1 MSANDFGKKRIEVL
15 AAQNQNIAE
24 RLDSSS
30 GGIFP
35 LIAKKIL
42 NDGGVVYGAAFAK
55 DFSIEH
61 IRITETPDIRKLQ
74 GSKYAFGKLNS
85 AYKDCK
91 ADLENGKKVLF
102 TGTPCQVAGLRAYL
116 KADYPNLYVVDFI
129 CHGTPALNTW
139 MQYLEEIANG
149 RKVSEVYFRDKR
161 EGWDEYHVTVKF
173 SDGSEYSVNHNNDL
187 YIQGFIGE
195 TTLRKSCYQCKFKGI
210 DNRQSDIT
218 LGDLWGAKDLA
229 PDLYDDKG
237 TSLLIISSEKG
248 RKIMDAIQTD
258 IVTENIDVDKA
269 FEINWAAIRS
279 ARPSVYQ
286 PLFEKIMRKGKNAY
300 DILKRLY
307 APSLTQKVENKLY
320 RKMHGGK

>member
-1 MSANDFGKKRIEVL
+1 MSMNDLGQHEIEVL
-15 AAQNQNIAE
+15 AAQNKHIDE
-24 RLDSSS
+24 RIESSS

-35 LIAKKIL
+35 LVAKKIL
-42 NDGGVVYGAAFAK
+42 NDGGAVYGAAFAK
-55 DFSIEH
+55 NFSIEH
-61 IRITETPDIRKLQ
+61 IRITEIADIRKLQ

-91 ADLENGKKVLF
+91 ADLEEGRKVLF
-102 TGTPCQVAGLRAYL
+102 TGTPCQVAGLRTYL

-129 CHGTPALNTW
+129 CHGTPSLNTW
-139 MQYLEEIANG
+139 MQYLNGIADG

-161 EGWDEYHVTVKF
+161 EGWDEYHITVKF
-173 SDGSEYSVNHNNDL
+173 ADGSEYSVNHNYDL
-187 YIQGFIGE
+187 FMRGFVGE
-195 TTLRKSCYQCKFKGI
+195 TSLRKGCYQCKFKGI

-229 PDLYDDKG
+229 PNLYDDKG

-248 RKIMDAIQTD
+248 RKMMDAIQAD
-258 IVTENIDVDKA
+258 IITESIDTDKA
-269 FEINWAAIRS
+269 FEINWAGVRS

-286 PLFEKIMRKGKNAY
+286 PLFEKNMRKGKNAY
-300 DILKRLY
+300 EILKRLY